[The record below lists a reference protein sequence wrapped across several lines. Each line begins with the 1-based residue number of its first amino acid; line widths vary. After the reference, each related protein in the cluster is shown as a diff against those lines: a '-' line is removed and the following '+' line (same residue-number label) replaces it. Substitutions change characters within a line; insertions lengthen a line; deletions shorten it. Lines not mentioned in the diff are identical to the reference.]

1 VTIPSRFVATS
12 PPMAS
17 RSSIVLVLLAAVA
30 LAITSAS
37 RAAPSAKG
45 ASAVVTLPNEAAKGL
60 QEQVDLHRFHGA
72 GSGGEADD
80 SSLLQMGRDM
90 ERWEWPAWVPWASE
104 SSEVTASLGVNMT
117 SSGANLAEES
127 EEGEVEQKGTTF
139 SVTLD
144 SQLQQ
149 KNQKNSPKP
158 APVAIKSDPKK
169 KQLTPAALAAHTV
182 GASTEGA
189 SFSVKLDSQLLQQSN
204 VKEGKTAK
212 RVQDLSDAIDR
223 TLPAVLASQA
233 AGTGSTSQTGASVS
247 VKFDSQLMQQS
258 NSTLAKKAPKDL
270 SAVIESLHTHGASK
284 QHKAASFS
292 VKLDSQLLQASNA
305 TAAKSS
311 PAALAAEGTQTG
323 TRDKRGGT
331 FSVKLDSQL

>member
-1 VTIPSRFVATS
+1 
-12 PPMAS
+12 MAS
-17 RSSIVLVLLAAVA
+17 RSLIVLVLLVAVA
-30 LAITSAS
+30 IVLTSAS

-45 ASAVVTLPNEAAKGL
+45 ASAVVAPPNEAARGL
-60 QEQVDLHRFHGA
+60 QEQVDLRGALGA
-72 GSGGEADD
+72 GSGGKADV
-80 SSLLQMGRDM
+80 SLLQSGSSM
-90 ERWEWPAWVPWASE
+90 ERWAWPSWVPWAPE
-104 SSEVTASLGVNMT
+104 SNEATASEGVNRT
-117 SSGANLAEES
+117 SSAATLAEGAAEKASSGQSSS
-127 EEGEVEQKGTTF
+127 EEGEVEQKGTAF

-144 SQLQQ
+144 SQLLQENY
-149 KNQKNSPKP
+149 KTSPKP
-158 APVAIKSDPKK
+158 APVAIKSDHKK

-182 GASTEGA
+182 GASTKGA

-212 RVQDLSDAIDR
+212 RVQDLSGVIDH
-223 TLPAVLASQA
+223 TLLAVLASQA
-233 AGTGSTSQTGASVS
+233 AGTGSLSQTGASGS
-247 VKFDSQLMQQS
+247 AKFDSQLMQQS